1 MISSEIF
8 FQGLKYPFPF
18 PVNHAC
24 PIGQLTNNE
33 PVHIPVA
40 IFAAPKKMRM
50 SIWKK
55 FGLLAITASV
65 ALSSAQAQTFNTGDG
80 EDGSLQLN
88 TITTAVPFLMISPD
102 ARAGG
107 MGDVGVATSA
117 DGASIHWNPGK
128 LAFVEDKMGFAV
140 SYTPW
145 LRALV
150 PDINLAYVSGY
161 GKIGKKG
168 NQTLAGSLRYFS
180 LGDIT
185 FTDVNGN
192 TIGQFNPNEFAIDL
206 AYSRILAKGFS
217 GGLALRYVYSNLTG
231 GINVGGADTRPGMAA
246 AADLGFY
253 YVNKDIKVAKKKT
266 EITAG
271 LTFSNIGS
279 KMSYTN
285 LNEEDFIPMNLR
297 LGLGFKMYFDEYNS
311 LGVYMDINKLLVPT
325 PPRYLKTINSQGQT
339 TNVDSVD
346 INGQRIISAGKDPN
360 VSVPAGL
367 FQSFG
372 DAPGGTLEEFKELQ
386 ISVGMEY
393 WYRKLFAVRAGY
405 FHEDEIKGNRQYVT
419 VGAGIRY
426 NVFGLDFAYLIPIQQ
441 RHPLENTLRFTLT
454 FNFETLTKKAKDGGE
469 E

>member
-1 MISSEIF
+1 
-8 FQGLKYPFPF
+8 
-18 PVNHAC
+18 
-24 PIGQLTNNE
+24 
-33 PVHIPVA
+33 
-40 IFAAPKKMRM
+40 
-50 SIWKK
+50 
-55 FGLLAITASV
+55 
-65 ALSSAQAQTFNTGDG
+65 
-80 EDGSLQLN
+80 
-88 TITTAVPFLMISPD
+88 MISPD

-128 LAFVEDKMGFAV
+128 LAFVENKMGFAV

-185 FTDVNGN
+185 FTDVNGQ

-231 GINVGGADTRPGMAA
+231 GINVGGAETRPGMAG

-253 YVNKDIKVAKKKT
+253 YVNKDIKLAKKKT
-266 EITAG
+266 ELSAG
-271 LTFSNIGS
+271 ITFSNLGS

-285 LNEEDFIPMNLR
+285 LNEEDFIPMNMR

-325 PPRYLKTINSQGQT
+325 PPILGENFYIDETLPAGT
-339 TNVDSVD
+339 DP
-346 INGQRIISAGKDPN
+346 GQRDHPSNLDPTFEQIIAGKDPN
-360 VSVPAGL
+360 VGVAEGL
-367 FQSFG
+367 FQSFA
-372 DAPGGTLEEFKELQ
+372 DAPGGTEEEFKELQ
-386 ISVGMEY
+386 VSVGMEY

-419 VGAGIRY
+419 VGASIHY
-426 NVFGLDFAYLIPIQQ
+426 NVFGLDFAYLIPITQ

-454 FNFETLTKKAKDGGE
+454 FDFAAFKKQGKEPDKSGE
-469 E
+469 

>member
-1 MISSEIF
+1 
-8 FQGLKYPFPF
+8 
-18 PVNHAC
+18 
-24 PIGQLTNNE
+24 
-33 PVHIPVA
+33 
-40 IFAAPKKMRM
+40 M

-55 FGLLAITASV
+55 FGLLALSATV
-65 ALSSAQAQTFNTGDG
+65 ALPSAQAQTFDTGDG
-80 EDGSLQLN
+80 DDGTLQLN

-168 NQTLAGSLRYFS
+168 NQALAGSLRYFS

-185 FTDVNGN
+185 FTDINGQ

-246 AADLGFY
+246 AADLGFFY
-253 YVNKDIKVAKKKT
+253 ENKDIKVAKKKT

-271 LTFSNIGS
+271 IAFSNIGS

-297 LGLGFKMYFDEYNS
+297 LGLGFKMYFDDYNS

-325 PPRYLKTINSQGQT
+325 PPRYLKKVGSQ
-339 TNVDSVD
+339 VDSTDV
-346 INGQRIISAGKDPN
+346 ITGERIIAAGKDPN

-367 FQSFG
+367 FQSFA

-386 ISVGMEY
+386 ISVGIEY

-454 FNFETLTKKAKDGGE
+454 FNFATLKKEAKDTGGE
-469 E
+469 

>member
-1 MISSEIF
+1 M
-8 FQGLKYPFPF
+8 KYPSHF
-18 PVNHAC
+18 PVN
-24 PIGQLTNNE
+24 G
-33 PVHIPVA
+33 PVRPATGLPTDRFTPVA
-40 IFAAPKKMRM
+40 IFAALKKTRM
-50 SIWKK
+50 SLWRKV
-55 FGLLAITASV
+55 GLMALTAAVSLPV
-65 ALSSAQAQTFNTGDG
+65 ARSQNFQDGDG
-80 EDGSLQLN
+80 QDATLQLN
-88 TITTAVPFLMISPD
+88 TITTAVPFMMISPD

-107 MGDVGVATSA
+107 MGDLGVATSP

-128 LAFVEDKMGFAV
+128 LALVENKMGFAV

-185 FTDVNGN
+185 FTDINGQ
-192 TIGQFNPNEFAIDL
+192 TIGQFRPNEFAIDL
-206 AYSRILAKGFS
+206 AYSRELAKNFS
-217 GGLALRYVYSNLTG
+217 GGLALRYIYSNLTG

-253 YVNKDIKVAKKKT
+253 YVNKDTKVGGKDT
-266 EITAG
+266 EISAG
-271 LTFSNIGS
+271 IAFSNIGS

-297 LGLGFKMYFDEYNS
+297 LGLGFRMFFDEHNS
-311 LGVYMDINKLLVPT
+311 LGIYADFNKLLVPT
-325 PPRYLKTINSQGQT
+325 PPRYLKTTPGG
-339 TNVDSVD
+339 NVDSLD
-346 INGQRIISAGKDPN
+346 QNGNRIIAAGKDPN
-360 VSVPAGL
+360 VSVPAAI

-372 DAPGGTLEEFKELQ
+372 DAPGGAIEEFKEIQ

-393 WYRKLFAVRAGY
+393 WYQRLFAVRAGY
-405 FHEDEIKGNRQYVT
+405 FHEDEIKGNRRYVT

-454 FNFETLTKKAKDGGE
+454 FDFEAFKKQNKDTSGE
-469 E
+469 

>member
-1 MISSEIF
+1 
-8 FQGLKYPFPF
+8 
-18 PVNHAC
+18 
-24 PIGQLTNNE
+24 
-33 PVHIPVA
+33 
-40 IFAAPKKMRM
+40 MRM
-50 SIWKK
+50 SVWKNLGLMALTALVSVPAAMGQS
-55 FGLLAITASV
+55 FGTDD
-65 ALSSAQAQTFNTGDG
+65 GDEG
-80 EDGSLQLN
+80 TLQLN

-107 MGDVGVATSA
+107 MGDLGVATSA

-128 LAFVEDKMGFAV
+128 LAFVENKMGFAV

-185 FTDVNGN
+185 FTDVNGQ

-231 GINVGGADTRPGMAA
+231 GINVGGAETRPGMAG

-253 YVNKDIKVAKKKT
+253 YVNKDIKLAKKKT
-266 EITAG
+266 EISAG
-271 LTFSNIGS
+271 ISFSNLGS

-285 LNEEDFIPMNLR
+285 LNEEDFIPMNMR

-325 PPRYLKTINSQGQT
+325 PPRYLKTVNSQGQT
-339 TNVDSVD
+339 TNVDSLD
-346 INGQRIISAGKDPN
+346 INGQRIIAAGKDPN
-360 VSVPAGL
+360 VGVAEGL
-367 FQSFG
+367 FQSFA
-372 DAPGGTLEEFKELQ
+372 DAPGGTEEEFKELQ
-386 ISVGMEY
+386 VSVGMEY

-419 VGAGIRY
+419 VGASIHY
-426 NVFGLDFAYLIPIQQ
+426 NVFGLDFAYLIPITQ

-454 FNFETLTKKAKDGGE
+454 FDFAAFKKQGKEPDKSGE
-469 E
+469 